1 MKEHGVLVPDEVG
14 IVGFDDIYMAK
25 MVTPELTTVRQPK
38 YEMGIRR
45 QIC

>member
-25 MVTPELTTVRQPK
+25 MVTPELTTVRQPNTK
-38 YEMGIRR
+38 WVIRR